1 MPSQT
6 PAAASAVTSAA
17 PPRARAR
24 YPGETLVALRRDALG
39 FFTRLA
45 REHGDVVR
53 FSLGGERAYLVSDPE
68 LVREVLV
75 TRNRS
80 FVKGRAL
87 DRARFVL
94 GEGLLTSNGDFHL
107 RQRRL
112 AQPAFHRERIAGYA
126 ATMTAFT
133 ERHQARWRDG
143 ETLEVAEA
151 MARLTLA
158 IAGKTLFDA
167 DVEDEA
173 GDIGAALAATMRMF
187 ELVSVPFAELLLLL
201 PLPGVVRLRRARS
214 RLDATIYRIIAERRA
229 VGRDRGDLLSM
240 LMLARDEEGDGG
252 AMSDRQLRDEALTLF
267 LAGHETTANALT
279 WAWSVLAEH
288 PAVEQTLHAEVDS
301 VLGGRAPGWDDLPR
315 LPFTRA
321 VLAESM
327 RLRPPVWIIG
337 RRATEDVPL
346 GRWTIPRRSLVVM
359 SQWVVHR
366 DPRWWPEPERFDP
379 TRWLAE
385 RGRAQ
390 PKLAYF
396 PFSAGTRVCIG
407 EQFAWTEGVLVLA
420 TIARRWRL
428 RRDPGVAPA
437 RPRPVLTLRTDGPV
451 PLRLERR
458 A

>member
-1 MPSQT
+1 MPA
-6 PAAASAVTSAA
+6 PASAI

-24 YPGETLVALRRDALG
+24 YPGATLVALRRDPLG
-39 FFTRLA
+39 FITGLA

-53 FSLGGERAYLVSDPE
+53 FSLGGERTYLVSDPE

-87 DRARFVL
+87 DRARFIL

-112 AQPAFHRERIAGYA
+112 AQPAFHRERIASYA
-126 ATMTAFT
+126 ATMTAYA
-133 ERHQARWRDG
+133 ERHQGRWRDG
-143 ETLEVAEA
+143 ETIDVADA

-158 IAGKTLFDA
+158 IAGKTLLDA

-173 GDIGAALAATMRMF
+173 GDIGAALADTVKMF
-187 ELVSVPFAELLLLL
+187 ELVSLPLAELMLFL
-201 PLPGVVRLRRARS
+201 PLPGVIRLRRARA

-229 VGRDRGDLLSM
+229 AGLDRGDLLSM

-279 WAWSVLAEH
+279 WTWSLLAQHAE
-288 PAVEQTLHAEVDS
+288 VEGALHAEVDA
-301 VLGGRAPGWDDLPR
+301 VLGGRAPSWEDVPR
-315 LPFTRA
+315 LAYTRA

-327 RLRPPVWIIG
+327 RVRPPVWIIG

-346 GRWTIPRRSLVVM
+346 GRWTIPRGSLVVM

-366 DPRWWPEPERFDP
+366 DPRWWREPERFDP
-379 TRWLAE
+379 ARWLGE
-385 RGRAQ
+385 RDRAQ
-390 PKLAYF
+390 PRLAYF
-396 PFSAGTRVCIG
+396 PFSSGTRVCIG
-407 EQFAWTEGVLVLA
+407 EQFAWAEGVLVLA

-428 RRDPGVAPA
+428 RRGAGVAPPA
-437 RPRPVLTLRTDGPV
+437 PRPTITLRTAGPV
-451 PLRLERR
+451 PMRPERR